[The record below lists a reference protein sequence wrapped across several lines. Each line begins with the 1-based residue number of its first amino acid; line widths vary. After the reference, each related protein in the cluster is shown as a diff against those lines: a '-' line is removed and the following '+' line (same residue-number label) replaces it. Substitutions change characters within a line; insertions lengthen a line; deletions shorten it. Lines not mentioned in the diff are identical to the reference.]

1 MYVRKG
7 LVIPGNGAVI
17 LLSALVIVKPLK
29 DLLNLSGHGNRRAE
43 GMGTVKGVIEILD
56 VKVDLKAGF
65 VISLKH
71 HGGFGDR
78 HEQVR
83 A

>member
-1 MYVRKG
+1 MIIFCNSSPFGELHRLLLSADMYVRKG
-7 LVIPGNGAVI
+7 LVIPGN
-17 LLSALVIVKPLK
+17 
-29 DLLNLSGHGNRRAE
+29 
-43 GMGTVKGVIEILD
+43 GVIEILD